1 MKKLCKSIFLTLLL
15 LAGTASAY
23 SDPGQGR
30 EQEQG
35 GRQQDQVQP
44 RYDGERDIQR
54 DIRRDIQRD
63 IQRDTQREMQRNERN
78 AGDAD
83 PNAGAP
89 SRSNGRMTP
98 EERSALR
105 RQINEAGQDIYSG
118 KYKR

>member
-1 MKKLCKSIFLTLLL
+1 MKKLCQSIFLTLLL

-30 EQEQG
+30 GQR
-35 GRQQDQVQP
+35 GRQQDQAQP
-44 RYDGERDIQR
+44 RYDGERD
-54 DIRRDIQRD
+54 
-63 IQRDTQREMQRNERN
+63 TQREMPRSERN

-83 PNAGAP
+83 PNAHTP
-89 SRSNGRMTP
+89 SRNNGRMTP